1 MNTEQQNERPFTGG
15 GEGLF
20 FVVCSLVVGLVFFVS
35 SFVLNRMQ
43 NFSKNYFKKN
53 YHDNVYSIQPVGR

>member
-35 SFVLNRMQ
+35 SFV
-43 NFSKNYFKKN
+43 
-53 YHDNVYSIQPVGR
+53 